1 MIKITYSYKTF
12 NDMGKHDIES
22 VVTIN
27 SHNFTKYL
35 DKAKQYNEDLDNE
48 LYISEVYSQKLNFIR
63 CLNYAVEENYSHF
76 NITARDLKYSQ
87 LGNNPLTMSIVFP
100 TLDFTDFLLDRF
112 QLEGY

>member
-35 DKAKQYNEDLDNE
+35 EKAKQYNEDLDNE
-48 LYISEVYSQKLNFIR
+48 LYISEVYSQKLNFTR

-87 LGNNPLTMSIVFP
+87 LGNNPFDNVYCIP
-100 TLDFTDFLLDRF
+100 TLDFTDLLDKY

>member
-1 MIKITYSYKTF
+1 
-12 NDMGKHDIES
+12 MGKHDIES

-35 DKAKQYNEDLDNE
+35 DKAKKYNKDLDNE
-48 LYISEVYSQKLNFIR
+48 LYISEIYSQKLNFTR
-63 CLNYAVEENYSHF
+63 CLNYVVEENYSHF

-87 LGNNPLTMSIVFP
+87 LGNNPFDNVYCIP
-100 TLDFTDFLLDRF
+100 TLDFTDLLDKF